1 MCACVWVGVLIDLH
15 LLNVVHY
22 ATSGSDPPESDPPGS
37 DPPGSDPPGS
47 DPPGSDPPESD
58 PRHMAMCLC
67 SITDHSGRPW
77 QTMWLTVNS

>member
-22 ATSGSDPPESDPPGS
+22 ATSGSDPPESDP
-37 DPPGSDPPGS
+37 
-47 DPPGSDPPESD
+47 
-58 PRHMAMCLC
+58 RHMTMCLR